1 MNELALIKLET
12 KFSHH
17 ENEIAELRKIVFEQQ
32 LTIAKFEKS
41 LMALRDFIQPNADIG
56 PGNEKPPHY

>member
-1 MNELALIKLET
+1 MNEQALINLET

-17 ENEIAELRKIVFEQQ
+17 ENEIAELKKTVFEQQ
-32 LTIAKFEKS
+32 LIIAKFEKS
-41 LMALRDFIQPNADIG
+41 LIALRDLIQPNADIG